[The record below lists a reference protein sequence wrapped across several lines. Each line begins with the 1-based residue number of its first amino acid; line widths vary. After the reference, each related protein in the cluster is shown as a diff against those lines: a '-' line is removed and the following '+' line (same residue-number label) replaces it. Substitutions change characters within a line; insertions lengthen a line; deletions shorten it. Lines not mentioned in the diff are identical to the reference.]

1 MRTSKSN
8 DSEPRETI
16 RTTQIGLILDRAI
29 DSIHVLDNV
38 LLRHPS
44 PCHGIISA
52 TVGVIPGAA
61 DKAQGSVPAV
71 GEKGGAEGD
80 GTSSDFGPR
89 ILGEIESHIVFSIRR
104 AYRLQEQDGEK
115 KRKRESARERKR
127 DAERGGWVGV
137 QTGVRAGQCNALWG
151 H

>member
-71 GEKGGAEGD
+71 GEKGGLRVMGQAL
-80 GTSSDFGPR
+80 TLAHASLVR
-89 ILGEIESHIVFSIRR
+89 LNLILCF
-104 AYRLQEQDGEK
+104 Q
-115 KRKRESARERKR
+115 
-127 DAERGGWVGV
+127 
-137 QTGVRAGQCNALWG
+137 
-151 H
+151 